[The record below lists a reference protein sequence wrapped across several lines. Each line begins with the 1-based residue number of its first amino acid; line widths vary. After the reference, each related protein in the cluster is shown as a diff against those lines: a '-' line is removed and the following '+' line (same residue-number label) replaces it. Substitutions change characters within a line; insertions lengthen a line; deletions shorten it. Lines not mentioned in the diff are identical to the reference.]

1 MKVVLDTNI
10 LASGAISAAGTVSR
24 IVDSWRRGQFTVIVS
39 VPILDELSA
48 TFEKPYFRRSLTKV
62 QSSRFLTLVQKRATL
77 SPITVPVQNIATHQE
92 DDLIVATAV
101 SANANY
107 LVTGDTKLQRV
118 GTYKGVR
125 ILSPRQ
131 FVEIL
136 PRTE

>member
-101 SANANY
+101 SANADY
-107 LVTGDTKLQRV
+107 LVTGDTKLQGV

-131 FVEIL
+131 FEEIL